1 MNGDI
6 KNACLNHGSG
16 SVGRGAEM
24 RQPLAIVLVCLLLI
38 PVIFYLMQ
46 AKGQAKQETP
56 VASEDTNL
64 YVLPGSNQQ
73 Q

>member
-1 MNGDI
+1 
-6 KNACLNHGSG
+6 
-16 SVGRGAEM
+16 M

-73 Q
+73 QK